1 MQARDIMSQPAISV
15 GPDDEVADIAQTL
28 LDHRISAVPV
38 VAGGRLVGI
47 VSEGD
52 LLRRHETGTER
63 RRRAWWLRLLSPVDE
78 MAREYIQAHGLR
90 ARDVMT
96 SPVVTITE
104 DTPVAE
110 IANLLESERIKRV
123 PVLRDGE
130 VVGIVSRAN
139 LLHAV
144 AAQARRPAAE
154 EDTDDS
160 RIAEALRERIRAA
173 AWAKPLV
180 LSPTV
185 VDGHVELWG
194 IVRTPTQRQALR
206 VLAER
211 TAGVR
216 GVTDHLELWDPR
228 STQVSSTRR
237 RGPRAPRPSRAR
249 SRPSS

>member
-1 MQARDIMSQPAISV
+1 MQARDIMSQPVITV
-15 GPDDEVADIAQTL
+15 GPDEGVAEIAQIL
-28 LDHRISAVPV
+28 LDNRISAVPV
-38 VAGGRLVGI
+38 VANGRLVGI

-63 RRRAWWLRLLSPVDE
+63 RRRAWWLRLLSPIDE

-96 SPVVTITE
+96 TPVVTITE
-104 DTPVAE
+104 ETPVAE

-123 PVLRDGE
+123 PVVRDGE
-130 VVGIVSRAN
+130 VVGVVSRAN

-144 AAQARRPAAE
+144 AAQARRPAVE
-154 EDTDDS
+154 EDGDDS

-173 AWAKPLV
+173 PWAKPLV

-194 IVRTPTQRQALR
+194 IVRSETQRHALR

-211 TAGVR
+211 TAGVQ

-228 STQVSSTRR
+228 STQVPATRR
-237 RGPRAPRPSRAR
+237 RVPRARRVPKVRN
-249 SRPSS
+249 RPSS